1 MRITERAELPLSSAG
16 DVARLCATTTNRTN
30 LRSYDGRLADSDSPV
45 AAIDSRSLWQRQ
57 SSLQRHGSEEQEHM
71 DMLCWTAPTEV
82 L

>member
-45 AAIDSRSLWQRQ
+45 AAIDSRSLWQPHAAAC
-57 SSLQRHGSEEQEHM
+57 SATVAKSKSM
-71 DMLCWTAPTEV
+71 DMLRWTAPTEV